1 MEKLLKLRDEMK
13 EDLLHGSIFPFWEQ
27 YTIDHENGGFYGA
40 VTVDKVIHKDASKG
54 LVLNARLLWTFA
66 GAYRIFGDEKYKELA
81 DRAFNYIVERF
92 WDHKNGGGFWML
104 HADGSVEDDTK
115 MTYGQGFLLYA
126 FSEYVRATGSEE
138 ARRYADMTYDYIE
151 NECKEGNYYLENA
164 RGTGSSNGA
173 ITEAGSLSMNT
184 HIHIL
189 EPMTCY
195 FRIRHDAC
203 VEESLVNLIEIT
215 ARRIYDTEHHH
226 FVMFFND
233 KMEPLPGEVSFGH
246 DIEGSW
252 LLTEAAEVLEKYGA
266 DKARAEKLLEEAKEV
281 AINMVNFTLS
291 HGMDTDGGLFDEGH
305 EEGGIAVPNKV
316 WWVQAEAV
324 VGSVNAWQ
332 ITGDEKYLDSALKS
346 WAYIKAEIINGPAG
360 EWFAS
365 GKNSPDEENSHLLC
379 GPWKCPYHNARA
391 AFEIYERCEA
401 LEK

>member
-151 NECKEGNYYLENA
+151 NVCKEGNYYLENA
-164 RGTGSSNGA
+164 RGTQLPAMDHRAMVTRSVEASAGISSTVPIGFWRFA
-173 ITEAGSLSMNT
+173 
-184 HIHIL
+184 
-189 EPMTCY
+189 
-195 FRIRHDAC
+195 
-203 VEESLVNLIEIT
+203 
-215 ARRIYDTEHHH
+215 
-226 FVMFFND
+226 
-233 KMEPLPGEVSFGH
+233 
-246 DIEGSW
+246 
-252 LLTEAAEVLEKYGA
+252 
-266 DKARAEKLLEEAKEV
+266 
-281 AINMVNFTLS
+281 
-291 HGMDTDGGLFDEGH
+291 LF
-305 EEGGIAVPNKV
+305 
-316 WWVQAEAV
+316 
-324 VGSVNAWQ
+324 S
-332 ITGDEKYLDSALKS
+332 SA
-346 WAYIKAEIINGPAG
+346 
-360 EWFAS
+360 
-365 GKNSPDEENSHLLC
+365 
-379 GPWKCPYHNARA
+379 
-391 AFEIYERCEA
+391 
-401 LEK
+401 

>member
-13 EDLLHGSIFPFWEQ
+13 EDLLH
-27 YTIDHENGGFYGA
+27 
-40 VTVDKVIHKDASKG
+40 
-54 LVLNARLLWTFA
+54 
-66 GAYRIFGDEKYKELA
+66 A
-81 DRAFNYIVERF
+81 DS
-92 WDHKNGGGFWML
+92 
-104 HADGSVEDDTK
+104 SVEDDTK

-173 ITEAGSLSMNT
+173 ITEAGNLSMNT

-266 DKARAEKLLEEAKEV
+266 DK
-281 AINMVNFTLS
+281 
-291 HGMDTDGGLFDEGH
+291 
-305 EEGGIAVPNKV
+305 P
-316 WWVQAEAV
+316 
-324 VGSVNAWQ
+324 
-332 ITGDEKYLDSALKS
+332 KS
-346 WAYIKAEIINGPAG
+346 KWMMY
-360 EWFAS
+360 
-365 GKNSPDEENSHLLC
+365 
-379 GPWKCPYHNARA
+379 
-391 AFEIYERCEA
+391 
-401 LEK
+401 

>member
-1 MEKLLKLRDEMK
+1 MEKLLKLCDEMK

-173 ITEAGSLSMNT
+173 ITEAGNLSMNT

-266 DKARAEKLLEEAKEV
+266 DKAVR
-281 AINMVNFTLS
+281 
-291 HGMDTDGGLFDEGH
+291 
-305 EEGGIAVPNKV
+305 
-316 WWVQAEAV
+316 
-324 VGSVNAWQ
+324 
-332 ITGDEKYLDSALKS
+332 KS
-346 WAYIKAEIINGPAG
+346 SLRKRRR
-360 EWFAS
+360 
-365 GKNSPDEENSHLLC
+365 SPST
-379 GPWKCPYHNARA
+379 W
-391 AFEIYERCEA
+391 
-401 LEK
+401 